1 MRLMIGMK
9 LRSGFVVVL
18 HGTSLMF
25 YNNPN
30 ISLKKL
36 QASICAK
43 PACHCV
49 KVPAGFVLDVMLQ
62 AATSLTD

>member
-1 MRLMIGMK
+1 MRLMVGMK

-25 YNNPN
+25 YNNPKR
-30 ISLKKL
+30 SLQKL

-49 KVPAGFVLDVMLQ
+49 KVSFGVVFGRHVTGSDF
-62 AATSLTD
+62 SH